1 MILQAAIIGVGAATL
16 LLVAGYLFGVQ
27 RGYGAREHLRR
38 QSAQQAVEM
47 ERLHALLMRG
57 EQADTSV
64 QTLKMEMEKMEA
76 KMEKMKTGLE
86 KTIEPVL
93 HQGDVMQRLLQPL
106 VRRERLSAALS
117 ELQAGGSHSS
127 DLLRLIDQITEKG
140 NFVTVVLCDAAGFP
154 LAASSNAQE
163 QDNKLAL
170 VSSVSLMLA
179 DRMERSNLPEPL
191 AMMIHDAT
199 NTLTLCRF
207 FRVGEQELVLT
218 ATSTDTQLVPT
229 ALDPALAKLETV
241 LTKG

>member
-1 MILQAAIIGVGAATL
+1 
-16 LLVAGYLFGVQ
+16 
-27 RGYGAREHLRR
+27 
-38 QSAQQAVEM
+38 
-47 ERLHALLMRG
+47 
-57 EQADTSV
+57 
-64 QTLKMEMEKMEA
+64 MEKMEA

-117 ELQAGGSHSS
+117 ELQAGGSHSSDLLRFS